1 MLAQVTVSRLPVSKL
16 KRQNSKDV
24 FNLGANLIP
33 PCQSAPFLLT
43 LYLRLGLNE
52 RIIHNRS
59 ALWNQTAFGEEFPD
73 MCEQLLLDI
82 FLNKRILKSA
92 QSVSNRHLITRF
104 NAAEVRKCATVNHL

>member
-1 MLAQVTVSRLPVSKL
+1 
-16 KRQNSKDV
+16 
-24 FNLGANLIP
+24 
-33 PCQSAPFLLT
+33 
-43 LYLRLGLNE
+43 
-52 RIIHNRS
+52 
-59 ALWNQTAFGEEFPD
+59 